1 MTYWRFINFYMRLI
15 TLRSKF
21 ILQFLATAVL
31 CIHSG
36 WSHAQ
41 IEGQIQN
48 NLQNRANHVMMI
60 MGYSLTPDVTTGS
73 LSIADKST
81 QDPALRMISLGGGD
95 RISEDFPLYVEGTM
109 AINRYNPTFQTMSDQ
124 GNTLMIPVNWSSISA
139 TGGIGWDFP
148 ITKELRIRPVAN
160 LTIGHV
166 ESDLSVASRV
176 IENQTGVDLEFLKKG
191 RLNSYGVGG
200 SLMLDYENYK
210 PERDLDLEVRY
221 TNIPLHSFDS
231 SRAVKGHAS
240 SQSLSIWTRSRIPT
254 GTSFFDMPIRHVI
267 ELAHTQF
274 LGDMRGAIGFNYLS
288 SIGTGIEF
296 DRQDNGVI
304 FSRVR
309 MLVRYQFG
317 ENVKGWSIGMAASF

>member
-1 MTYWRFINFYMRLI
+1 MRFI
-15 TLRSKF
+15 TLRSKL
-21 ILQFLATAVL
+21 ILQFLTTTL
-31 CIHSG
+31 FCIHSG
-36 WSHAQ
+36 WSYAQ
-41 IEGQIQN
+41 TAGQIQN

-73 LSIADKST
+73 LSITDKST
-81 QDPALRMISLGGGD
+81 QDPALRMLSLGGGD
-95 RISEDFPLYVEGTM
+95 RISADFPLYIEGTL
-109 AINRYNPTFQTMSDQ
+109 AINRYNPTFQTISDQ
-124 GNTLMIPVNWSSISA
+124 GNPLTIPVNWNSISG

-148 ITKELRIRPVAN
+148 ITKDLRIRPLAN

-166 ESDLSVASRV
+166 ESDLSVAARV

-191 RLNSYGVGG
+191 RLNAYGVGG

-231 SRAVKGHAS
+231 SRAVKGHSS
-240 SQSLSIWTRSRIPT
+240 SQSLSIWARSRIPT
-254 GTSFFDMPIRHVI
+254 GTSFFEMPIRHVI
-267 ELAHTQF
+267 ELAHTEF

-296 DRQDNGVI
+296 DRKDNGI
-304 FSRVR
+304 FFSRVR

-317 ENVKGWSIGMAASF
+317 ANVQGWSVGMAASF

>member
-1 MTYWRFINFYMRLI
+1 MRFFLCRSRFICRWIAVGLFA
-15 TLRSKF
+15 
-21 ILQFLATAVL
+21 LQASWAY
-31 CIHSG
+31 
-36 WSHAQ
+36 AQ
-41 IEGQIQN
+41 IPTQIQN
-48 NLQNRANHVMMI
+48 NLQHRANHVMMI

-73 LSIADKST
+73 LSITDKST
-81 QDPALRMISLGGGD
+81 QDPALRMLSFGGGD
-95 RISEDFPLYVEGTM
+95 RISEDFPLYIEGTM

-124 GNTLMIPVNWSSISA
+124 GNPLTVPVNWSSLSG
-139 TGGIGWDFP
+139 TGGVGWDFP
-148 ITKELRIRPVAN
+148 ITKELRIRPVLN

-166 ESDLSVASRV
+166 ESDLSVAARV

-191 RLNSYGVGG
+191 RLNAYGVGG

-210 PERDLDLEVRY
+210 PERDIDLEVRY

-231 SRAVKGHAS
+231 SRAVKGHAD
-240 SQSLSIWTRSRIPT
+240 SQSLSIWGRTRTPT
-254 GTSFFDMPIRHVI
+254 GTSFFEMPIRHVL

-296 DRQDNGVI
+296 DRKDNGI
-304 FSRVR
+304 MFSRIR

-317 ENVKGWSIGMAASF
+317 ENVHGWSVGMAASF